1 MLALVDLPT
10 YLTVFSLGLSASFY
24 PCLFPL
30 LPSFVAYLS
39 NAHEKWWR
47 GALAGTLVTL
57 GVMSVF
63 VTLGL
68 VFSRVIDALSPY
80 YNEFRFL
87 QGLLLIF
94 LGLLLIANISFSFG
108 ALHSASSAANDFLDR
123 ISNEWM
129 KSYFIGFSFAA
140 LAAPCAI
147 IVFLTLFTITATESA
162 PAVVLLMMIFSIGA
176 GIPFLVMGILVPEM
190 KDSFSQYNI
199 QKMRLVMPRLA
210 GTLVFLVGIFLVLE
224 SMKIL

>member
-1 MLALVDLPT
+1 LADLPT
-10 YLTVFSLGLSASFY
+10 FLTVFSLGLSASFY

-47 GALAGTLVTL
+47 GALAGALVTL
-57 GVMSVF
+57 GIMSVF

-68 VFSRVIDALSPY
+68 VFSRIIDVISPY

-87 QGLLLIF
+87 QGVLLIL
-94 LGLLLIANISFSFG
+94 LGLLLLANLSFSFG
-108 ALHSASSAANDFLDR
+108 ALHSASSSAHDFLDR
-123 ISNEWM
+123 ISNEWA

-162 PAVVLLMMIFSIGA
+162 PAVVLLMTIFSIGA

-199 QKMRLVMPRLA
+199 QKMRQLMPRLA
-210 GTLVFLVGIFLVLE
+210 GALVFLVGLFLVLE
-224 SMKIL
+224 SVKIL